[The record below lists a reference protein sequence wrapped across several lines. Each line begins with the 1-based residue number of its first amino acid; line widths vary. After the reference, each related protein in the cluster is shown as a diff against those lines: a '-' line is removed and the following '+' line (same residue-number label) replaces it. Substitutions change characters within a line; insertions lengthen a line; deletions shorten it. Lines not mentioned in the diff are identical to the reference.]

1 MIVSSFGPVKRS
13 LSVIVGMIGCS
24 SHPMRRVIL
33 PHSHTDQ
40 RKSKGRMTPKG
51 RMKRRALAEAI
62 EGYTIPLGY
71 FSEFI

>member
-1 MIVSSFGPVKRS
+1 MVSSFGPVKRS

-33 PHSHTDQ
+33 PHSHTDE
-40 RKSKGRMTPKG
+40 RKSIGRMSPKERLERG
-51 RMKRRALAEAI
+51 ALAEAI
-62 EGYTIPLGY
+62 AGYTIPLGY